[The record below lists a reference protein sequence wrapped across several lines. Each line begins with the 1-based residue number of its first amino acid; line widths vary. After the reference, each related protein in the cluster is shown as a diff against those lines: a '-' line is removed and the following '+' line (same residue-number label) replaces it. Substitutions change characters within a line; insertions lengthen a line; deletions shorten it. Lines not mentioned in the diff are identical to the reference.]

1 MALSPEE
8 IAKQGRFAQTYAR
21 SQIPVILS
29 VERLVCGCDYGG
41 NSLTTRDEARQ
52 MAKLLGLQPGI
63 RLLDVGAGA
72 GWPGLYIA
80 KETGCEAML
89 VDLPLS
95 GLQVANERAAKDR
108 ILDRCWVAVADG
120 SQMPFRD
127 GSFDAVSH
135 SDILCCLRDK
145 RGVLQA
151 CRRVIRD
158 SGRMV
163 FTVIWIAPDLSHDD
177 YKRALEGAPEFAEV
191 ESDYATL
198 LGQTGWTVT
207 GCTDVTE
214 SYASTIRRQIHA
226 DSGFRSELEQ
236 LLGAAQFADRQAGW
250 QTELGAIEAGLI
262 RRDLFVATPTLAQVG
277 TQKVSNDCGQT

>member
-8 IAKQGRFAQTYAR
+8 LAKQERFAQTYAR
-21 SQIPVILS
+21 SQSPAILS
-29 VERLVCGCDYGG
+29 VERRVCGCDYGG
-41 NSLTTRDEARQ
+41 NSMTTRDEARR
-52 MAKLLGLQPGI
+52 MAMLLGLQPGI

-108 ILDRCWVAVADG
+108 ISDHCWVTVADG
-120 SQMPFRD
+120 AQMPFRD

-163 FTVIWIAPDLSHDD
+163 FTVIWIAPSLSDED
-177 YKRALEGAPEFAEV
+177 YKRAFQGAPEFAEV
-191 ESDYATL
+191 ETDYATL

-207 GCTDVTE
+207 DCSDVTE
-214 SYASTIRRQIHA
+214 GYASTIRRQIHA
-226 DSGFRSELEQ
+226 DSEFRSELER
-236 LLGAAQFADRQAGW
+236 LLGTAEFADRQAGW
-250 QTELGAIEAGLI
+250 QSELGAIEAGLL
-262 RRDLFVATPTLAQVG
+262 RRDLFVATPTLELGRGVHDG
-277 TQKVSNDCGQT
+277 DGSL